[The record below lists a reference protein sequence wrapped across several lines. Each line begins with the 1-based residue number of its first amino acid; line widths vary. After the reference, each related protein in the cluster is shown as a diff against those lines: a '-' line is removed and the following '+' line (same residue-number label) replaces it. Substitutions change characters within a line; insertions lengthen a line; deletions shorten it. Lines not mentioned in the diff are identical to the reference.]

1 MPTPVFK
8 FQHPDLPGE
17 DLYFIHNT
25 FFELPETIPMD
36 LSSFIWYHLNS
47 RRTLEGFFAAWD
59 NLNKFQTSL
68 EGHSFEE
75 YFNENEK
82 KQLYD
87 DAIFG
92 QSLQAAQVNQ
102 RVTLELKEFIDL
114 EKYKTESISDS
125 LCRSVGKTNYGVIKV
140 SFFYSRHYF
149 MQYIWDNFNNKLEE
163 SYSYMS
169 DREIILALINFNGLG
184 LSFADE
190 NLKKD
195 REVLLKAI
203 KNDFRAFHF
212 VDNSLKE
219 NKTFILE
226 ALKVNYWVCSLLNEK
241 FKKDADI
248 LFETG
253 KQECLF
259 FFKKE
264 IENIEATEYS
274 FRYNSQEVYDEDSSP
289 DTIEFYNTIS
299 NEIEESL
306 LNLKKYAEDGPF
318 FFVFEYSFS
327 YELLKNDED
336 YILNLF
342 KLWPHYLVDYNIFY
356 SVASSRLLQSKEFI
370 TELLKSETKGSVLWS
385 WNEFPISYWSD
396 DEFVKA
402 AIKVN
407 GNALQYANDSYKK
420 DKTLV
425 IQALKSSKKAIQF
438 VDESLKKDEDVL
450 ALISITPI
458 EIKDSEE
465 NEDLPF

>member
-1 MPTPVFK
+1 MATPIFK

-36 LSSFIWYHLNS
+36 LSTFIWYNINS

-68 EGHSFEE
+68 KDESFDS
-75 YFNENEK
+75 YFDEK
-82 KQLYD
+82 QKQQIYD
-87 DAIFG
+87 DTIFG
-92 QSLQAAQVNQ
+92 QSLEAAQVNQ

-114 EKYKTESISDS
+114 EKYKTESISNS
-125 LCRSVGKTNYGVIKV
+125 LCNSVGKTNYGVIKL

-149 MQYIWDNFNNKLEE
+149 MQYIWDNFNNKLDE

-184 LSFADE
+184 LSFASE

-195 REVLLKAI
+195 REVILKAI
-203 KNDFRAFHF
+203 KNDFRAFYF

-226 ALKVNYWVCSLLNEK
+226 VLKANYWVYSLLTEK
-241 FKKDADI
+241 LKKDDDI

-264 IENIEATEYS
+264 IEDIEAKEYS
-274 FRYNSQEVYDEDSSP
+274 FRYNSQEVHDEDCRQE
-289 DTIEFYNTIS
+289 TIDFYNNIS
-299 NEIEESL
+299 NEIENSL
-306 LNLKKYAEDGPF
+306 INSKEYAVDGPF
-318 FFVFEYSFS
+318 FFAFEFSFS

-336 YILNLF
+336 YVLNLF
-342 KLWPHYLVDYNIFY
+342 KLWPHHLVDYNIFY

-370 TELLKSETKGSVLWS
+370 VELLKSKTKGAVIWS
-385 WNEFPISYWSD
+385 WNEFPTSYWSYE
-396 DEFVKA
+396 EFVKA
-402 AIKVN
+402 VIKIN
-407 GNALQYANDSYKK
+407 GDALQYANDIFKK
-420 DKTLV
+420 NKEV
-425 IQALKSSKKAIQF
+425 VVEALKSSNSAIQF
-438 VDESLKKDEDVL
+438 VDESLKNDEDVL
-450 ALISITPI
+450 TLLSIKSI
-458 EIKDSEE
+458 ENKDS
-465 NEDLPF
+465 EDLPF